1 MKRMGQMLFT
11 LCAVLCFALTY
22 APNTQAQQGGD
33 LKSDATEYLA
43 AQEPQLQQTTKPQ
56 TRMFLLIYLAPAAL
70 AAGETD
76 RAGVYARELMALGE
90 QLKSQPGFG
99 PSNYGQSAHV
109 GNLVLGRIALE
120 AGDVA
125 GAKEHL
131 LAAGRVPGSPTL
143 KSFGPDMSLAKE
155 LIEKG
160 ERETVIEYLDLCAK
174 FWEMENGK
182 LEQWKNVVKQGGMPD
197 FGPNIVYIFDAWRFA
212 HWNSSTP
219 LR

>member
-1 MKRMGQMLFT
+1 MGRILFT
-11 LCAVLCFALTY
+11 VCAALCLALTY
-22 APNTQAQQGGD
+22 TQNALAQQGGD
-33 LKSDATEYLA
+33 LKSDATQYLA

-56 TRMFLLIYLAPAAL
+56 QRMFLLTYLAPAAL

-76 RAGVYARELMALGE
+76 KAGVYARELIELGQE
-90 QLKSQPGFG
+90 LKSQPGFG
-99 PSNYGQSAHV
+99 PSNYTQSTHV

-120 AGDVA
+120 AGDVV

-155 LIEKG
+155 MIEKG
-160 ERETVIEYLDLCAK
+160 ERETVIEYFDLCAK

-182 LEQWKNVVKQGGMPD
+182 LEQWKNIVKQGGMPN
-197 FGPNIVYIFDAWRFA
+197 FGANTIYIFDAWRSTPQ
-212 HWNSSTP
+212 NSSTSS
-219 LR
+219 R